1 MADVDKENL
10 PLSSESA
17 ANSKRPSA
25 SKPVDD
31 SPSPLSTKEP
41 TEIAALAFPV
51 SEPDQHPDELARDG
65 KTLRKKRSV
74 LFYPSAGLASKSNQQ
89 PFSRSAAKRDSI
101 MALGSIGYLQHLYTK
116 QGIANRKR
124 PMTKGAMTLAIGAA
138 GEAMVS
144 GSAGSSS
151 AGSPTAATP
160 TGQWTSS
167 QITEEDEQFSSP
179 PSPEAGSYT
188 RPKYLDV
195 AKSLQA
201 DSQALRT
208 LLIADLDRLSTVW
221 DLSDWI
227 AENEAVS
234 AIRQML
240 SEGSELSSARTTE
253 HASVHLPDMIDATT
267 KAIRSVR
274 SYVLSLPQRSRTPGT
289 TSNEPSGR
297 DRFKRQSSFS
307 GIVRP
312 GQTSSPVSMN
322 SSENLHQDGALGERS
337 SSRPRLGRHL
347 SGSHAEVDED
357 DLGSIRKS
365 ALQMLSAL
373 HDMEERNRT
382 EVLGSSEG
390 DALDTSAGVNADP
403 DESRTS
409 GLAKFTSGASYLYRS
424 DLTLADLAAERGILQ
439 SYLETADSVISALA
453 VSRHGMRRRSSADVK
468 GPRKA
473 GVSITLTSPAP
484 SIRVDSAP
492 TDASSDSAWIDEG
505 LSPAERIA
513 EFMIDHCENLTGFTR
528 RVERLQVAR
537 GDLEAFLPLLSD
549 GYLLCQAFNEAVRR
563 SDKPWGYISPREM
576 HDLEA
581 EEAALSHKESLR
593 IRDAKQAESL
603 NFQTRRQ
610 GGASEDGPNAN
621 DEQSS
626 SISVEN
632 VNRPGWTFR
641 RTENLRLWATALKL
655 RYQIQTTAT
664 RASITKPNE
673 ISGPT
678 YRSLGLGKL
687 SLHGRRVA
695 SESHVVSSTS
705 SKMIDFDPSR
715 TARRDPGWQQALT
728 ILLLAWIDAVAQEQ
742 CLV

>member
-1 MADVDKENL
+1 MADADKENL
-10 PLSSESA
+10 PVSSKSA
-17 ANSKRPSA
+17 ANSKRPLA
-25 SKPVDD
+25 SKLVDD

-41 TEIAALAFPV
+41 TGIAALAFPV
-51 SEPDQHPDELARDG
+51 GEPDQSQDELAQDG

-151 AGSPTAATP
+151 AGSPTATTP
-160 TGQWTSS
+160 TGQWVSI
-167 QITEEDEQFSSP
+167 QITEEDEQFQLP
-179 PSPEAGSYT
+179 PSPEAASYT
-188 RPKYLDV
+188 RPKYLHV
-195 AKSLQA
+195 AKPLQA

-221 DLSDWI
+221 GLSDWI

-234 AIRQML
+234 AIRTML
-240 SEGSELSSARTTE
+240 SEGPELSPARGATGY
-253 HASVHLPDMIDATT
+253 ASVHLPDMIDATT

-312 GQTSSPVSMN
+312 GQIGSPVSTN
-322 SSENLHQDGALGERS
+322 SSEILHQSGTPGES
-337 SSRPRLGRHL
+337 STSRPRLGRHP
-347 SGSHAEVDED
+347 SSSHAEEDED
-357 DLGSIRKS
+357 HLGTIRKA

-373 HDMEERNRT
+373 RDMEERNRT
-382 EVLGSSEG
+382 VVLGSNEG
-390 DALDTSAGVNADP
+390 DALDTSAGVNTDP
-403 DESRTS
+403 DESSTS
-409 GLAKFTSGASYLYRS
+409 RDAKFTSGAGYLYRS
-424 DLTLADLAAERGILQ
+424 HLTLADLAAEREILQ
-439 SYLETADSVISALA
+439 SYLETVDSAMSSLA
-453 VSRHGMRRRSSADVK
+453 VSRQCTRRRSSADGK
-468 GPRKA
+468 LTREA
-473 GVSITLTSPAP
+473 GISTIVTDSAP
-484 SIRVDSAP
+484 SIRVDTAT
-492 TDASSDSAWIDEG
+492 TDVSSDPAWTDQG
-505 LSPAERIA
+505 LSSAERIA
-513 EFMIDHCENLTGFTR
+513 EFMIDHCENLAGFTP
-528 RVERLQVAR
+528 RVERMQVAR
-537 GDLEAFLPLLSD
+537 DDLEAFLPLLSD

-563 SDKPWGYISPREM
+563 SDKPWGYISSREM

-593 IRDAKQAESL
+593 VREAKEAESL

-610 GGASEDGPNAN
+610 GGASENAPSAN
-621 DEQSS
+621 DEQSQ
-626 SISVEN
+626 IHSVEA

-641 RTENLRLWATALKL
+641 RTENLRVWATALKL

-664 RASITKPNE
+664 RVSITKPSE
-673 ISGPT
+673 SSGPT
-678 YRSLGLGKL
+678 YGSLGLGRL

-695 SESHVVSSTS
+695 SESHVASSTS
-705 SKMIDFDPSR
+705 SKMIDFDPIR
-715 TARRDPGWQQALT
+715 TARRDPGWQQGLT
-728 ILLLAWIDAVAQEQ
+728 NLLLAWIDAVAQEQ
-742 CLV
+742 G